1 MSKNVEKTEVVTNP
15 IPDAPA
21 EQPIPVIKYG
31 TVNLPKEFKALNVRA
46 EAKNNAAVLCT
57 VDNKAKLEVE
67 KVKEAPNWVKVK
79 TKDGVV
85 DYCVK
90 KYITLK

>member
-1 MSKNVEKTEVVTNP
+1 MNKNVEKTEVVTNP

-57 VDNKAKLEVE
+57 VDNKTKLEVE

-85 DYCVK
+85 GYCVK
-90 KYITLK
+90 KYISLK